1 MHIYVNR
8 KYIQN
13 IFPRSIGLNNRYCA
27 FVTPN
32 TTSASGSTIKRTHDI
47 ITDMPL
53 LKYLNIA
60 KTNKLTSNP
69 PTKRISIM
77 ISIYCPT
84 DIFCETRHRCSIL
97 AAGALSPCVPYAK
110 STLHSRTM
118 YTSVNAVTV
127 PKKPSMHLIPIC
139 CFLPRQVVLKRRISW
154 FA

>member
-1 MHIYVNR
+1 M
-8 KYIQN
+8 
-13 IFPRSIGLNNRYCA
+13 SSGLNRRYCA
-27 FVTPN
+27 FVTPKA
-32 TTSASGSTIKRTHDI
+32 TSASGSTIKRTHDI

-60 KTNKLTSNP
+60 KTNRLTSNP
-69 PTKRISIM
+69 PIKRISII

-110 STLHSRTM
+110 STLHSRTLHSRTM

>member
-1 MHIYVNR
+1 M
-8 KYIQN
+8 N
-13 IFPRSIGLNNRYCA
+13 IFTKKQRIKQKYCA
-27 FVTPN
+27 FVTPKSHKRQWQHN
-32 TTSASGSTIKRTHDI
+32 KRTHDI

-60 KTNKLTSNP
+60 KTNRLTSNP
-69 PTKRISIM
+69 PAKRISIM

-97 AAGALSPCVPYAK
+97 AAGALSPCVPYAE
-110 STLHSRTM
+110 STLHSRTI
-118 YTSVNAVTV
+118 YTSANAVTV

-139 CFLPRQVVLKRRISW
+139 CFLPRRVVLKRRISW

>member
-1 MHIYVNR
+1 M
-8 KYIQN
+8 
-13 IFPRSIGLNNRYCA
+13 SSGLNRRYCA
-27 FVTPN
+27 LVTPKA
-32 TTSASGSTIKRTHDI
+32 TSASGSTIKRTHDI

-60 KTNKLTSNP
+60 KTNRLTSNP
-69 PTKRISIM
+69 PIKRISIM

-139 CFLPRQVVLKRRISW
+139 CFLPRQVVLKSRISW